1 MDATISLV
9 SIDAQGPNLMRS
21 EAPRERNWLP
31 LAIAAVVVI
40 VVAGF
45 AIFFLQH
52 GKKGPVVTPVTASL
66 DGYAASLPI
75 SRLAMSESANLAGGK
90 QTYIDGHIAN
100 TGGRTISAVTVQI
113 LFRNVAH
120 EVVQNDT
127 QSLKLIRTRDP
138 YVDVEPVAAAPLK
151 PGDDKEFRL
160 TFDGISQDWDGAF
173 PELRIV
179 RVESK

>member
-1 MDATISLV
+1 
-9 SIDAQGPNLMRS
+9 
-21 EAPRERNWLP
+21 
-31 LAIAAVVVI
+31 
-40 VVAGF
+40 
-45 AIFFLQH
+45 
-52 GKKGPVVTPVTASL
+52 
-66 DGYAASLPI
+66 
-75 SRLAMSESANLAGGK
+75 
-90 QTYIDGHIAN
+90 
-100 TGGRTISAVTVQI
+100 
-113 LFRNVAH
+113 
-120 EVVQNDT
+120 VQNDT